1 MLLILGAIFILGL
14 IFANETVM
22 PAKNFPVGE
31 PVKIEEGM
39 GVREIASELRVKGY
53 IKSRSLFKFIVIV
66 AGKARDLKAGEY
78 YFDEPLSM
86 IDIARRIANGIH
98 GVPSIK
104 ITIPEGFNLAGIAQ
118 LFEEHG
124 MFSAEDFYAV
134 AGKPGA
140 NNSALADFSSA
151 SDILREKPSGAS
163 LEGYLFPDTYF
174 FYKNDLPEGTV
185 RKILENF
192 NEKIS
197 EDLRREVRESGK
209 NFYEIL
215 TIASLLEEE
224 ACEDEDRQIIAGILW
239 KRLEAGMPLQVD
251 ATLTYLTGKG
261 SDRLTLDDL
270 QMDSLYNTYR
280 YKGLPKGP
288 ISNPGIEAI
297 EAALSPESTPYLFY
311 LSDKDGVIHYAR
323 TFEEHKI
330 NKAKYIR

>member
-98 GVPSIK
+98 GVPSVK

-163 LEGYLFPDTYF
+163 LEGYLFPDTF
-174 FYKNDLPEGTV
+174 FYKNDSPESAV
-185 RKILENF
+185 RKMLENF
-192 NEKIS
+192 NKKIS

-215 TIASLLEEE
+215 TLASLLEEE
-224 ACEDEDRQIIAGILW
+224 AFEDEDRRIIAGILW
-239 KRLEAGMPLQVD
+239 KRIEAGMPLQVD

-288 ISNPGIEAI
+288 ISNPGLEAI
-297 EAALSPESTPYLFY
+297 KAALNPEDSPFVFY
-311 LSDKDGVIHYAR
+311 LSDKSGKIHYAK
-323 TFEEHKI
+323 TFEEHKL